1 MHCLRQD
8 IYGDWTFHVSTDKE
22 KVNLFEV
29 KDVCTHNLPNGVQ
42 VIGETFKFAFAAE
55 ELVKVSLKDDY
66 KAEAFMCGS
75 STSCD
80 KTKVQKVEGK
90 WSTIYDQAIK
100 VELNNGMR
108 FISNFRYQAKKEL
121 SKDPLNDPMLMM
133 ADIHSGDYGSF
144 DSKCDQTMVGFV
156 QQST

>member
-1 MHCLRQD
+1 
-8 IYGDWTFHVSTDKE
+8 
-22 KVNLFEV
+22 
-29 KDVCTHNLPNGVQ
+29 
-42 VIGETFKFAFAAE
+42 
-55 ELVKVSLKDDY
+55 
-66 KAEAFMCGS
+66 MCGS

-156 QQST
+156 QQSTQPSTMETHNVVCFYGKQDKQNLIEKTYEIENSTQKIAKIISH